1 MMDLFSLEGRVA
13 VVTGGGGALGG
24 AMARGLASAGARVA
38 VVGRT
43 PETLQR
49 TADAIAAAGG
59 ECLPVAA
66 DVLDEAQLAA
76 ARDAVLSRW
85 GRVDV
90 LVNAAGGNVAEAVVP
105 PDGDVFGIP
114 TSAFRRV
121 FDLNLYGT
129 VLPTQVFGPSL
140 AAGGEGSVINVSS
153 MAADRAITRVS
164 GYSAAKA
171 AVDNYTRWLAVELG
185 RRHGT
190 AIRVNAVAPGF
201 FLGEQNRRLLTRD
214 DGTLTD
220 RGRTIVSLTPAGRFG
235 EADELVGTVV
245 WLASRSSRFVTGVV
259 VPVDGGFSAWSGV

>member
-1 MMDLFSLEGRVA
+1 
-13 VVTGGGGALGG
+13 
-24 AMARGLASAGARVA
+24 
-38 VVGRT
+38 
-43 PETLQR
+43 
-49 TADAIAAAGG
+49 
-59 ECLPVAA
+59 
-66 DVLDEAQLAA
+66 
-76 ARDAVLSRW
+76 
-85 GRVDV
+85 
-90 LVNAAGGNVAEAVVP
+90 
-105 PDGDVFGIP
+105 VFGIP

-121 FDLNLYGT
+121 FDLNLLGT

-190 AIRVNAVAPGF
+190 AIRVNALAPGF
-201 FLGEQNRRLLTRD
+201 FLGEQNRRLLNRE

-235 EADELVGTVV
+235 EAEELVGTVV
-245 WLASRSSRFVTGVV
+245 WLASRASRFVTGVV